1 MATTTQRRK
10 GRKKDQDWR
19 TAKGSDIHELYEL
32 SVQDP
37 DGEIDTIDRIWKDQR
52 GRVAKSLR
60 EDFCG
65 TAAVARAWVHRRD
78 DNTAFGVD
86 LSAEVLDWCRTRMK
100 DQLDDGQQARLSLV
114 EGDVLKSPTD
124 LVESILAFNF
134 SFFIFKSREAV
145 LAYFRA
151 VYAGLLEDGLFIL
164 DAYGGSDSFL
174 EMTEDR
180 DLDGFTYIWDQ
191 HHYNPIN
198 GDVVNHI
205 HFKFP
210 DGTKI
215 MKAFTYQWRIWT
227 LPEIKELLLEAGF
240 LRAVVYWEGTD
251 EETEEG
257 NGEWTESED
266 GEACE
271 GWVAYLVGIK

>member
-1 MATTTQRRK
+1 MATTTKRK
-10 GRKKDQDWR
+10 GKKGSENWR

-37 DGEIDTIDRIWKDQR
+37 EGEIGTIDRIWQDQR
-52 GRVAKSLR
+52 GRKARSMR

-65 TAAVARAWVHRRD
+65 TAAVAREWVKKRD
-78 DNTAFGVD
+78 DNTAIGVD
-86 LSAEVLDWCRTRMK
+86 LSTDVLEYCRQKIATQLNA
-100 DQLDDGQQARLSLV
+100 DQAGRLELI
-114 EGDVLKSPTD
+114 EGDVLATGTD
-124 LVESILAFNF
+124 PVETVLAFNF
-134 SFFIFKSREAV
+134 SYFLFKKRQQLVE
-145 LAYFRA
+145 YFRS
-151 VYAGLLEDGLFIL
+151 VREQLTEDGLFIL

-174 EMTEDR
+174 EMEEDR
-180 DLDGFTYIWDQ
+180 DLDGFTYVWDQ
-191 HHYNPIN
+191 NHYNPVN

-215 MKAFTYQWRIWT
+215 MKAFTYEWRLWT
-227 LPEIKELLLEAGF
+227 LPEIRELLMEAGF
-240 LRAVVYWEGTD
+240 RNAVVYWEGTD

-257 NGEWTESED
+257 NGEWTEVEN